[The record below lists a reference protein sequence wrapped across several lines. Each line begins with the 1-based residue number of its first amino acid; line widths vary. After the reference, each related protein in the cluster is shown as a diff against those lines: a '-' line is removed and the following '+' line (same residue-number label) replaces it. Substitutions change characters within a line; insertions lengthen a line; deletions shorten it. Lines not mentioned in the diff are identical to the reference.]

1 MIYDYLICGSGLVG
15 AVIAR
20 KLQEA
25 KKKLFIIEKR
35 THIGGNC
42 YTENI
47 NGINVHKYGCHIF
60 HTNKKNIW
68 DFVNQFSRFNN
79 YRHKG
84 IVNYK
89 NKIYSFP
96 LNLMTL
102 SQLWGINNPTEAKK
116 RLEKEK
122 IKIKEPNNLEEWCLA
137 NVGKEI
143 YKIFIKGYTKKQWN
157 TDPKNLP
164 ASIIKRLPVRFEFN
178 DDYFHDSLYQGIPE
192 EGYTDLISNIIGN
205 TRVELGTDLFKTNW
219 KRYAKKLIYCGP
231 IDQYYEYCFGKLDYR
246 SLKWE
251 TKEFYGDF
259 QGHSVVNYTDEHVDH
274 TRIIEHKHFQINKNK
289 DYSIISYEYPQDY
302 NGNNEPYYPINNEK
316 NNLIYSKY
324 NKLKNDNVIF
334 TGRLG
339 TYKYIDMD
347 DAISLAI
354 KTAEKEL
361 L

>member
-20 KLQEA
+20 KMQEA
-25 KKKLFIIEKR
+25 KKKILIIEKR
-35 THIGGNC
+35 NHIGGNC

-60 HTNKKNIW
+60 HTNKKDVW
-68 DFVNQFSRFNN
+68 EFVNKFSKFNN

-96 LNLMTL
+96 INLMTL
-102 SQLWGINNPTEAKK
+102 SQLWGVNNPDDAKK
-116 RLEKEK
+116 RLDKEK
-122 IKIKEPNNLEEWCLA
+122 VNIKEPKNLEEWCLA
-137 NVGKEI
+137 NIGKEV

-164 ASIIKRLPVRFEFN
+164 TSIIKRIPIRFDFN
-178 DDYFHDSLYQGIPE
+178 DDYFHDNLYQGIPE
-192 EGYTDLISNIIGN
+192 EGYTNLISNIIGN
-205 TRVELGTDLFKTNW
+205 VRVELGVNLFKTNW

-231 IDQYYEYCFGKLDYR
+231 IDQYYDYCFGKLDYR
-246 SLKWE
+246 SLSWQ

-259 QGHSVVNYTDEHVDH
+259 QGHSVVNYTDENIKH
-274 TRIIEHKHFQINKNK
+274 TRIIEHKHFQTNKIQ
-289 DYSIISYEYPQDY
+289 DYSLISYEYPQDY
-302 NGNNEPYYPINNEK
+302 TDKNEPYYPINDEK

-324 NKLKNDNVIF
+324 QRIENNNVIF

-339 TYKYIDMD
+339 KYKYIDMD

-354 KTAEKEL
+354 KTVEKEL
-361 L
+361 A